1 MSLTYESE
9 LPVFRGSSRK
19 GFGLAGTLTS
29 GLIKYAIPLAKN
41 FLSNYKSDIISTG
54 KKILRDVTVK
64 KIPFKKS
71 FKTRSRHTLKKILTR
86 KKNKSQSGSGIRV
99 NNKQSRSGIK
109 QCHSK
114 SIKRKKNTDI
124 SSVPKKKPK
133 RTHGKKNIR
142 KKVNKKEGKKKDIFK
157 K

>member
-1 MSLTYESE
+1 MSSITYESE

-29 GLIKYAIPLAKN
+29 GLIKYAIPIAKI
-41 FLSNYKSDIISTG
+41 FLSKYKSDIISTG
-54 KKILRDVTVK
+54 KNIFRDVAIK

-71 FKTRSRHTLKKILTR
+71 FKKRSRQTLKKIFT
-86 KKNKSQSGSGIRV
+86 KNKSQSGSGIKV
-99 NNKQSRSGIK
+99 IHK

-114 SIKRKKNTDI
+114 GIKRKQKIDN
-124 SSVPKKKPK
+124 SSVPNKKQKRVVVKVKRRPKKK
-133 RTHGKKNIR
+133 G
-142 KKVNKKEGKKKDIFK
+142 KKDIFK